1 MNSEMATSPVKRE
14 STVKLFAT
22 FAVIMLVPV
31 VLLGLVLASSYRQ
44 EADRRG
50 LAQGRAEALLVA
62 QTAVEP
68 ILDGRPLSQQLSPSQ
83 RADMQRLVRTA
94 VRSGDVLRMRLRDLD
109 GNVVYSDDGSGLHT
123 KAGDDDDH
131 DEALEAAR
139 GTTVARVTRLNDDS
153 DDTGPVGPESVEVY
167 LPLVAG
173 SPIHRVGVLEIY
185 LPYAPIQA
193 GVDSS
198 IDSLYR
204 NLAIGLAVLY
214 VLLFGISF
222 AVGRKLRR
230 QVKVNAY
237 MAEHDALT
245 DLPNRILFH
254 RRVQEALHRGR
265 ELGQST
271 TIAIIDLDRFKEV
284 NDTLGHYNGD
294 RLLTALSER
303 MAAHLR
309 GLDALARLGGD
320 EFGIV
325 LAGVR
330 EPEEIL
336 SRLRQV
342 IEHEVEISG
351 LPLSIEASIGYVV
364 APEYGD
370 DVDELLQLADVA
382 MYVAKS
388 HHAGVIR
395 YEPSQNHYDAAN
407 LTLVSELRHAIDEDE
422 LVLFYQPK
430 IRLGDGR
437 VDAVEALIR
446 WQHPELGL
454 LPPDRFIPLAEQ
466 TGLIDRVT
474 EWVAIRA
481 IADLGRWNE
490 GLSVAINVS
499 ARSLHPR
506 LVTLLVNS
514 LATSGVSPNRLT
526 VEITETA
533 LMTDPERAAVVL
545 HDLHRAGIAVSID
558 DFGTGQTSLSYLSAL
573 PIDEIKID
581 RSFISDMTLSVGHHA
596 IVRSIVD
603 LGHNLGLQVV
613 GEGIETEEI
622 ASALSAT
629 GCEVAQGYLFARPMG
644 AEALTNWLAFH
655 EPIAVGFVATE

>member
-1 MNSEMATSPVKRE
+1 MMPTSPHERE
-14 STVKLFAT
+14 STVRLFAT

-31 VLLGLVLASSYRQ
+31 LLLGLVLATSYRQ

-50 LAQGRAEALLVA
+50 LAQGHAEALLMA

-68 ILDGRPLSQQLSPSQ
+68 ILDGRPLSQGLSRSET
-83 RADMQRLVRTA
+83 ADMQRLVRTA
-94 VRSGDVLRMRLRDLD
+94 VGSGDVLRLRLRDLE
-109 GNVVYSDDGSGLHT
+109 GNVVYSDDGSGLHKQT
-123 KAGDDDDH
+123 GDDDDH
-131 DEALEAAR
+131 DEALEAA
-139 GTTVARVTRLNDDS
+139 GGATVARLTRLNSDS
-153 DDTGPVGPESVEVY
+153 DDAGPAGPESVEVY
-167 LPLVAG
+167 LPLAAG
-173 SPIHRVGVLEIY
+173 SPIRRVGVLEVY
-185 LPYAPIQA
+185 LPYAPIRTDVDA
-193 GVDSS
+193 G

-245 DLPNRILFH
+245 SLPNRVHFH
-254 RRVQEALHRGR
+254 RRVQEALRRGR
-265 ELGQST
+265 ETGQAT
-271 TIAIIDLDRFKEV
+271 TVAIIDLDRFKEV
-284 NDTLGHYNGD
+284 NDTLGHHNGD
-294 RLLTALSER
+294 RLLTALSDR

-325 LAGVR
+325 LVGVN

-336 SRLRQV
+336 ARLRQV

-351 LPLSIEASIGYVV
+351 LPLSVEASIGYVV
-364 APEYGD
+364 APEHGE

-382 MYVAKS
+382 MYVAKAQ
-388 HHAGVIR
+388 HAGVIR
-395 YEPSQNHYDAAN
+395 YDSSQNHYDAAN
-407 LTLVSELRHAIDEDE
+407 LSLVSELRHAIDEEE

-430 IRLGDGR
+430 VNLQDGS

-446 WQHPELGL
+446 WQHPGLGL
-454 LPPDRFIPLAEQ
+454 LSPDRFIPLAEQ

-474 EWVAIRA
+474 EWVALRA
-481 IADLGRWNE
+481 IADLQGWSD
-490 GLSVAINVS
+490 GLAVSINVS
-499 ARSLHPR
+499 ARNLHPR
-506 LVTLLVNS
+506 LVPLLVDA
-514 LATSGVSPNRLT
+514 LAASAIDPGRLY

-545 HDLHRAGIAVSID
+545 QDLHDAGIGISID

-573 PIDEIKID
+573 PIEEIKID
-581 RSFISDMTLSVGHHA
+581 RSFISDMTASVGHHA

-603 LGHNLGLQVV
+603 LGHNLSLHVV
-613 GEGIETEEI
+613 GEGVETEEI
-622 ASALSAT
+622 ASALAAA
-629 GCEVAQGYLFARPMG
+629 GCEVAQGYLYARPMP
-644 AEALTNWLAFH
+644 AEGLSDWILSREAATKGF
-655 EPIAVGFVATE
+655 AVTE

>member
-1 MNSEMATSPVKRE
+1 MMPTVLHKRE
-14 STVKLFAT
+14 STLKLFAI
-22 FAVIMLVPV
+22 FAAIMLVPV
-31 VLLGLVLASSYRQ
+31 VLLGLVLATSYQR

-50 LAQGRAEALLVA
+50 LAQGQSEALLMA

-68 ILDGRPLSQQLSPSQ
+68 ILDGRPLSQGLNPSQ
-83 RADMQRLVRTA
+83 TADMQHLVRTA
-94 VRSGDVLRMRLRDLD
+94 VRSGDVLRLRLRGLD
-109 GNVVYSDDGSGLHT
+109 GEVIYSDDGSGLH
-123 KAGDDDDH
+123 KQAGDDDD
-131 DEALEAAR
+131 EALDAAR
-139 GTTVARVTRLNDDS
+139 GATVARVTPLNGDS
-153 DDTGPVGPESVEVY
+153 ADSGPPGPDSVEVY

-173 SPIHRVGVLEIY
+173 SPVHRVGVLEVY
-185 LPYAPIQA
+185 LPYAPIRADVDA
-193 GVDSS
+193 GL
-198 IDSLYR
+198 DSLYR
-204 NLAIGLAVLY
+204 NLAIGLAALY

-222 AVGRKLRR
+222 SVGRRLRR

-245 DLPNRILFH
+245 NLPNRALFH
-254 RRVQEALHRGR
+254 RRVQEALQRGR
-265 ELGQST
+265 ETAQATS
-271 TIAIIDLDRFKEV
+271 IAIIDLDRFKEV

-294 RLLTALSER
+294 RLLAALSDR

-325 LAGVR
+325 LVGVS

-336 SRLRQV
+336 TRLRQV

-351 LPLSIEASIGYVV
+351 LPVTVEASIGYVV
-364 APEYGD
+364 SPEYGE

-382 MYVAKS
+382 MYVAKAQ
-388 HHAGVIR
+388 HAGVIG
-395 YEPSQNHYDAAN
+395 YNPSQNHYDAAN
-407 LTLVSELRHAIDEDE
+407 LTLVSELRHAIDENE

-430 IRLGDGR
+430 VSLQDGR
-437 VDAVEALIR
+437 VEAVEALVR

-474 EWVAIRA
+474 EWVVVRA
-481 IADLGRWNE
+481 IADLRGWSE
-490 GLSVAINVS
+490 GLSAAVNVS

-506 LVTLLVNS
+506 LVLLLINS
-514 LATSGVSPNRLT
+514 LAGAGVDPSRLY

-545 HDLHRAGIAVSID
+545 QDLHRAGIRISID

-581 RSFISDMTLSVGHHA
+581 LSFISDMTVSVGHHA

-603 LGHNLGLQVV
+603 LGHNLGLRVV
-613 GEGIETEEI
+613 GEGVESDEI
-622 ASALSAT
+622 ASALTAT
-629 GCEVAQGYLFARPMG
+629 GCDVAQGYLYARPMP
-644 AEALTNWLAFH
+644 AEVLPDWIVSREVAIEGLAVM
-655 EPIAVGFVATE
+655 E